1 MGGDGRVTERAPPI
15 WQLAGVSP
23 QTIAL
28 EDHRRRVSFGELEE
42 RTNAFGHGLEA
53 LGVAPGSHVA
63 LVASNRV
70 EFVEA
75 LLGATRAGM
84 VVTPVKT
91 SWTAAEIEYVLRDA
105 GTRALVT
112 DVDAGTGR
120 GARRRHR
127 RRSISSAAFAARAS
141 SAGSRLRARAPC
153 RATGGLAPLVHLRH
167 HRPAE
172 GRPPLR
178 RRPTSVV
185 RGVRRLALDRRDRA
199 SPDRRPAPERLGAL
213 PRRAARLLAVA
224 PRERLYDAHPPA
236 LGRGGRARRARPRR
250 ALDVHG
256 ADHVPPA
263 PRAARADAARA
274 FRAPAL
280 RAVLHGGEPCPQHVK
295 QQMIEWLGPVLIEYY
310 GMTEGGLTIATPED
324 WLARP
329 GTVGEAVVRH
339 GACWSLARAA
349 SASAPASRARS
360 TSFPAGGKMF
370 EYRNA
375 PEKTAAAYTPDGAFT
390 VGDIGYVDED
400 GYLFISGRTADV
412 IVSSGVNV
420 YPAEIEDLR

>member
-1 MGGDGRVTERAPPI
+1 MTELAPPI

-105 GTRALVT
+105 GSRALVT
-112 DVDAGTGR
+112 DVDT
-120 GARRRHR
+120 
-127 RRSISSAAFAARAS
+127 ARAAAAA
-141 SAGSRLRARAPC
+141 AGI
-153 RATGGLAPLVHLRH
+153 ATIDL
-167 HRPAE
+167 E
-172 GRPPLR
+172 
-178 RRPTSVV
+178 
-185 RGVRRLALDRRDRA
+185 RGVRGEGFERWLEAQGSSPLPRDRVGWRLSYTSGTTGRPKGVHRFADGRLPWCESFVASRSTAATAHLPTDGPHLNVSALFHGAPLAFSLSLLASGCTMRILQRWAAEAALDALAHDVRSTCMVPTMFRQLLALPAGRR
-199 SPDRRPAPERLGAL
+199 
-213 PRRAARLLAVA
+213 
-224 PRERLYDAHPPA
+224 
-236 LGRGGRARRARPRR
+236 
-250 ALDVHG
+250 
-256 ADHVPPA
+256 
-263 PRAARADAARA
+263 RA

-280 RAVLHGGEPCPQHVK
+280 RAVLHGGEPCPQQVK
-295 QQMIEWLGPVLIEYY
+295 QQMMDWLGPVLIEYY

-329 GTVGEAVVRH
+329 GTVGKPSFGMEVLVLGSSGERL
-339 GACWSLARAA
+339 GPGEQGTIYFLPRAA
-349 SASAPASRARS
+349 RCSNTARPPRRPPPPTHPTAHSPSETSATS
-360 TSFPAGGKMF
+360 T
-370 EYRNA
+370 
-375 PEKTAAAYTPDGAFT
+375 
-390 VGDIGYVDED
+390 
-400 GYLFISGRTADV
+400 RTATCSYRV
-412 IVSSGVNV
+412 A
-420 YPAEIEDLR
+420 PLT